1 MAWKFITV
9 SYLFVLLS
17 SCAPD
22 GGESDGDIPE
32 KPIFEEAPQ
41 SGIKDGHIIERYE
54 NGSPK
59 EEFHLVNGKKNG
71 SFKTWY
77 EDGQLAKEGKMVE
90 DRWHGLYQEWRPDGT
105 QRVKGSYVNG
115 VQDGEWNFYSKEGK
129 ALPPVLFEMGKEVT
143 RELPALGF

>member
-1 MAWKFITV
+1 VAWKFITV

-41 SGIKDGHIIERYE
+41 AGIKDGHIIERYE

-77 EDGQLAKEGKMVE
+77 EDGHLAKEGKMV
-90 DRWHGLYQEWRPDGT
+90 
-105 QRVKGSYVNG
+105 
-115 VQDGEWNFYSKEGK
+115 
-129 ALPPVLFEMGKEVT
+129 
-143 RELPALGF
+143 

>member
-1 MAWKFITV
+1 M
-9 SYLFVLLS
+9 FVFLS

-22 GGESDGDIPE
+22 GVESDEDILE
-32 KPIFEEAPQ
+32 KPIFEKTPE
-41 SGIKDGHIIERYE
+41 SVIKDGHIIERYQ

-59 EEFHLVNGKKNG
+59 EEFHLLKGKKNG

-77 EDGQLAKEGKMVE
+77 LDGQLAKEGKMVE

>member
-1 MAWKFITV
+1 MF
-9 SYLFVLLS
+9 LF

-22 GGESDGDIPE
+22 GVESDEDILE
-32 KPIFEEAPQ
+32 KPIFEKTPE
-41 SGIKDGHIIERYE
+41 SVIKDGYIIERYE

-90 DRWHGLYQEWRPDGT
+90 DRWDGPYQEWRPDGT
-105 QRVKGSYVNG
+105 RRVRGNYVNG
-115 VQDGEWNFYSKEGK
+115 VQDGEWIFYSKEGK
-129 ALPPVLFEMGKEVT
+129 ALPPVSFEMGKEVT

>member
-1 MAWKFITV
+1 MAWKFIIAV
-9 SYLFVLLS
+9 GLFMFLS

-22 GGESDGDIPE
+22 GVESDGEIPG
-32 KPIFEEAPQ
+32 KPIFEEVPE
-41 SGIKDGHIIERYE
+41 SGIKDGHIILRHEDD
-54 NGSPK
+54 SPK

-77 EDGQLAKEGKMVE
+77 EDGQLAKQGIMVE
-90 DRWHGLYQEWRPDGT
+90 DRWDGLYQEWHPDGT
-105 QRVKGSYVNG
+105 QRLKGSYVNG